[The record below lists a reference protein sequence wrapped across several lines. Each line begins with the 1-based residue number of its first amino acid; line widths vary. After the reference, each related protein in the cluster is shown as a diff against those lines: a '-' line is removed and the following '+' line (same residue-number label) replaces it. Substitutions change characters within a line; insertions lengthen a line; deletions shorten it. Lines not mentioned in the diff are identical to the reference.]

1 MKRSRQWIRFGL
13 IATASFV
20 LLVTVLPQVAS
31 GIGLHALGAR
41 LAASTPCGSG
51 GSSGSGSSSSS
62 SQCPGGTITGTVTV
76 SGAPAGF
83 SPAYLGAGACPATTA
98 SGMACANPVYALAV
112 GSSYSLSLAAGTW
125 EVSGFYENSGYGG
138 VFLSPAK
145 QVSVPSGGT
154 VTTNFVVAYQGPAT
168 VRGTVKVTG
177 VPAGVT
183 VYQLSVLLCPSF
195 APFTGGTPSIACVT
209 AYTQYT
215 SGVSSATYELTG
227 LPPGRWTAF
236 PSYCTEFGCST
247 NALAGKVVN
256 LVSGHVTRANVHT
269 PFIVPGEGLL
279 SASVTVTGAP
289 AGFSDPVAVSAC
301 QVGGGSCQTYSS
313 FGTQPIPILLSDGQW
328 TITGLY
334 LAAPFDNPIDGP
346 TQTVTV
352 AGGQTTTVN
361 LNVPYQV
368 LGTATGVIRVNG
380 NVSHIPITSYTV
392 VACPSSVA
400 GQSSPE
406 CINEYSG
413 PNGFGLGSSLT
424 TAARSARG
432 ARAAFDL
439 YQITTLTP
447 GSWTLYPGY
456 GTAFGSY
463 SDPVGTKVTI
473 GAGQTT
479 TQKLKVA
486 FQPPSVGLV
495 DGTVEVVGAPANGFQ
510 SGVEACSAPPS
521 GLGCADGQ
529 EAFTQIDGSYSLTL
543 APGNW
548 WLSGV
553 AFLFTS
559 GGFGQSTSPSQEVTI
574 VPGSQLK
581 RNFIVKIAAT

>member
-13 IATASFV
+13 IAAASFV

-51 GSSGSGSSSSS
+51 GSGSSSSS
-62 SQCPGGTITGTVTV
+62 SQCPGGTLTGTVTV
-76 SGAPAGF
+76 KGGPAGF
-83 SPAYLGAGACPATTA
+83 APAYLGAGACPATTM
-98 SGMACANPVYALAV
+98 SGVACANPVYALAV
-112 GSSYSLSLAAGTW
+112 GNSYSLSLSAGTW

-145 QVSVPSGGT
+145 QVTVPSGGT
-154 VTTNFVVAYQGPAT
+154 VTANFVVAYQGPAT

-183 VYQLSVLLCPSF
+183 IFQLSVLLCPSF
-195 APFTGGTPSIACVT
+195 APYTGGNPSIACVT
-209 AYTQYT
+209 AYTQYVP
-215 SGVSSATYELTG
+215 GVASSTYELTG
-227 LPPGRWTAF
+227 LPPGMWTAF

-247 NALAGKVVN
+247 NALAGKVVH
-256 LVSGHVTRANVHT
+256 LASGHVAKANVKT

-279 SASVTVTGAP
+279 SATVTVTGAP
-289 AGFSDPVAVSAC
+289 AGFADPVAVSAC
-301 QVGGGSCQTYSS
+301 QVGGGGSCQTYSS
-313 FGTQPIPILLSDGQW
+313 FGTQPIPLLLSDGQW
-328 TITGLY
+328 TVTGLY

-346 TQTVTV
+346 PQTVTV
-352 AGGQTTTVN
+352 LGGQTIPVN
-361 LNVPYQV
+361 LDVPYQV
-368 LGTATGVIRVNG
+368 LGTASGVIRVTG
-380 NVSHIPITSYTV
+380 NLSHIPVTSYTV

-413 PNGFGLGSSLT
+413 PSGFGLGSSLT

-432 ARAAFDL
+432 AARAGFDL
-439 YQITTLTP
+439 YQITTLTA

-473 GAGQTT
+473 SAGQTT

-486 FQPPSVGLV
+486 FQAPSVGLV
-495 DGTVEVVGAPANGFQ
+495 EGKVEVVGAPANGFQ
-510 SGVEACSAPPS
+510 SGVEACSAPS
-521 GLGCADGQ
+521 AGLACADGQ
-529 EAFTQIDGSYSLTL
+529 EAFTQNDGSYSLTL

-548 WLSGV
+548 WLSGF

-559 GGFGQSTSPSQEVTI
+559 VGFGQSTTPSQEITI

-581 RNFIVKIAAT
+581 RNFIVKVAAP